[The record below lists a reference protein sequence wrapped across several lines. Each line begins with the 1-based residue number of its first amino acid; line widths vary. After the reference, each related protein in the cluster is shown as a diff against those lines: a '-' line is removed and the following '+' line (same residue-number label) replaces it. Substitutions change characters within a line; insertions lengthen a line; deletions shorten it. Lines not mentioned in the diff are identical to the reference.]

1 MFFTS
6 SSKSVIESK
15 PVFWVN
21 SIAKLMIIGE
31 SGSVDTRVTGQ
42 DYKIADTFIYECAK
56 DVMGKLTFEPKKRRV
71 YNLAGHADQIIHVVL
86 KLLRLS
92 TDCLQFSH
100 SGRQFLSKS
109 STHAASLLQMSLC
122 KILSVMTNGAMKPI
136 GSNKLFVV
144 DRSPHWGMVYL
155 LAGC

>member
-42 DYKIADTFIYECAK
+42 DYEIADTFIYECAK
-56 DVMGKLTFEPKKRRV
+56 DVMGKLTFQPKKRRV
-71 YNLAGHADQIIHVVL
+71 
-86 KLLRLS
+86 
-92 TDCLQFSH
+92 
-100 SGRQFLSKS
+100 
-109 STHAASLLQMSLC
+109 
-122 KILSVMTNGAMKPI
+122 
-136 GSNKLFVV
+136 
-144 DRSPHWGMVYL
+144 
-155 LAGC
+155 